1 MGSKLKETKKYH
13 WIYAAICVAVFLI
26 LLFCNLRTPL
36 LVDDYLY
43 SFSFQSLTGEKQRI
57 ETVSDIFSSM
67 SGHRLTMN
75 GRIVANFFV
84 QLFLLLPSSL
94 FKLLNAAVFVLELA
108 LITELS
114 AVYIPPEKIQK
125 RKPLMLL
132 FAFAAV
138 WIFQPVFGQVNLW
151 LYGSINYL
159 WAAVLGL
166 GLMGIY
172 LKMYREE
179 DFHMNLPEKIG
190 FIIYSFVVGT
200 WCENSGAA
208 LLVFE
213 IVLIFLMKFQ
223 QKRKIPLVAIL
234 SAEIT
239 LAGVLLTITA
249 PAELKNRTASLML
262 GDLLSMLSDLFSA
275 FKDFWLLWLLVG
287 LLLVWAF
294 CVKVDK
300 QTLIV
305 VSLVVMTA
313 LLSGLFLI
321 FGNSITANSL
331 FFTAVLLVLA
341 CCILINVLFDSLRM
355 QILCVLCLTCLA
367 FPYYFFTG
375 VNDINTCYYTF
386 MNNEQEIK
394 NCAEAGKNTVEIYYV
409 YPDTKYT
416 ASYGLQYVEQPDS
429 DSWTNNFMAA
439 YYGVEVVSP
448 RVE

>member
-1 MGSKLKETKKYH
+1 MGQKMKGTKKYYL
-13 WIYAAICVAVFLI
+13 IYVALCMAVFVA

-36 LVDDYLY
+36 LADDYAY
-43 SFSFQSLTGEKQRI
+43 AFSFASSAGDRQRV

-67 SGHRLTMN
+67 SGQRLTMN
-75 GRIVANFFV
+75 GRIVATFFV
-84 QLFLLLPSSL
+84 QLCLLLPSSL

-114 AVYIPPEKIQK
+114 AVYIPPEKRQK

-159 WAAVLGL
+159 WATVLGL

-179 DFHMNLPEKIG
+179 ELHMNLPEKIG
-190 FIIYSFVVGT
+190 FIMYSFVVGT

-249 PAELKNRTASLML
+249 PAELKNRTGELNL
-262 GDLLSMLSDLFSA
+262 GNLLAMIAELFTR
-275 FKDFWLLWLLVG
+275 FKSFLVLWAMVVILFVMA
-287 LLLVWAF
+287 VCA
-294 CVKVDK
+294 KVDRK
-300 QTLIV
+300 TITV
-305 VSLVVMTA
+305 AASFSLTA
-313 LLSGLFLI
+313 LVAAFFLI
-321 FGNSITANSL
+321 FDSYIEESSL
-331 FFTAVLLVLA
+331 FFTTILLILA
-341 CCILINVLFDSLRM
+341 CCILINALFDAVNM
-355 QILCVLCLTCLA
+355 PVLCICCLVCLA

-386 MNNEQEIK
+386 MSNEQEIK
-394 NCAEAGKNTVEIYYV
+394 TCAESGEDTAEISYV
-409 YPDTKYT
+409 QPDTKYT
-416 ASYGLQYVEQPDS
+416 ASYGLQYIDQSDPDS
-429 DSWTNNFMAA
+429 WINDSMAA
-439 YYGVEVVSP
+439 YYGVEAVKAK
-448 RVE
+448 EG

>member
-13 WIYAAICVAVFLI
+13 WIYAAICVVVFLI

-94 FKLLNAAVFVLELA
+94 FNLLNAAMFVLELV

-114 AVYIPPEKIQK
+114 AAYIPQEKRLK

-159 WAAVLGL
+159 WAAVLGI

-179 DFHMNLPEKIG
+179 DFHMNLPRKIG
-190 FIIYSFVVGT
+190 FVIYSFVVGT

-234 SAEIT
+234 SSEIT
-239 LAGVLLTITA
+239 LAGILLTITA
-249 PAELKNRTASLML
+249 PAELKNRTASLMP

-275 FKDFWLLWLLVG
+275 FKDFWLLWVLVG
-287 LLLVWAF
+287 LLLVWA
-294 CVKVDK
+294 CCAKVNK
-300 QTLIV
+300 QTICAA
-305 VSLVVMTA
+305 SLVVMTA

-321 FGNSITANSL
+321 FGNSITTSSL
-331 FFTAVLLVLA
+331 FFTAVLLVFA
-341 CCILINVLFDSLRM
+341 CCILSYALIDVARV
-355 QILCVLCLTCLA
+355 QILSIFCLVLLL
-367 FPYYFFTG
+367 FSYYLVVG
-375 VNDINTCYYTF
+375 INDINTNYYQFTS
-386 MNNEQEIK
+386 NEQTIIS
-394 NCAEAGKNTVEIYYV
+394 CAEEGTRVAEISNV
-409 YPDTKYT
+409 TPETKYT
-416 ASYGLQYVEQPDS
+416 ASYGLQYLNWDS
-429 DSWTNNFMAA
+429 DYWPNDSMAA
-439 YYGVEVVSP
+439 YYGVEVVCQKP
-448 RVE
+448 E